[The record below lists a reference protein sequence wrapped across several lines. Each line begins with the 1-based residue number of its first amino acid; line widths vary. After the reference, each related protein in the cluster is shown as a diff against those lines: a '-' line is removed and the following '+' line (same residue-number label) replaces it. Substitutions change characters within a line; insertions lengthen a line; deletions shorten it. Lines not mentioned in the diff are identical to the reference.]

1 MDRRVANKLVW
12 VLLIRRLFCSI
23 MVTSTWLQ
31 LGFCVFAVLAS
42 SIAMSQSESLDHVIK
57 DETSDV
63 DRLRL
68 LLTSLIEEEETT
80 NMILHI
86 SDYKVMYRGFLR
98 IAAMRPDAEEIKALD
113 KRFADGITHREWRE
127 FLLYFGGTDTTASE
141 PLLQNDHIE
150 EVVAY
155 GFSFHGIPIDPEE
168 MSVSDIRR
176 MRMARKEA
184 NKLYRDGEYEK
195 AYPILLELARRGFRD
210 AQSRLAYILFNGA
223 GEVRKSNLRALGWL
237 GAASAHPTE
246 PRFKVLF
253 KKYMRQVPDYAI
265 PRVERIVAGYRDEY
279 SHSEHWSCSTEHPY
293 AMHHGSSI
301 VKRVH
306 CRYRLEAIVD
316 ACRAMGGGR
325 CWADKVNEDLT
336 FEPGGFDDQFS
347 LEERLRSESQAVYQS
362 TGAY

>member
-12 VLLIRRLFCSI
+12 VLLIRRLFRSI
-23 MVTSTWLQ
+23 MVTSTSLQ
-31 LGFCVFAVLAS
+31 LRLCVLAVLAS
-42 SIAMSQSESLDHVIK
+42 SIAMSQGKSLDDVIE
-57 DETSDV
+57 DETSDF
-63 DRLRL
+63 DRLM
-68 LLTSLIEEEETT
+68 LLTQSLIEENVTPNRT
-80 NMILHI
+80 LHI
-86 SDYKVMYRGFLR
+86 DEYNAMWRGFERL
-98 IAAMRPDAEEIKALD
+98 AAMRPDAEDIKTLD
-113 KRFADGITHREWRE
+113 KRFADGITYDEWTD
-127 FLLYFGGTDTTASE
+127 FLLYFGRTGGTVSE
-141 PLLQNDHIE
+141 PSILSDHIE

-246 PRFKVLF
+246 PRFRVLF
-253 KKYMRQVPDYAI
+253 KKYMRQVPEYAV

-301 VKRVH
+301 VKRVY
-306 CRYRLEAIVD
+306 CRYRLEAIAD
-316 ACRAMGGGR
+316 ACLANGGGR
-325 CWADKVNEDLT
+325 CWAHKVNEDLT
-336 FEPGGFDDQFS
+336 VEPGGFDDQFS

-362 TGAY
+362 TGEY